1 MEISNVTKNKK
12 REEELMEGEETIHE
26 ILAKLEKAEDPI
38 SDQNPYY
45 CYQGFWVHKFV
56 LKGIISF
63 QTQFVARDDDI
74 LLASCPKSDFSGFPF
89 SVEEENQGVPKK
101 IEQLCSLENMKN
113 LEVNKSGRHY
123 VGIPNSSFYRKGEI
137 GDWVNYLTPQMAER
151 GKKLIQEKFEQS
163 GLMFDF

>member
-56 LKGIISF
+56 LK
-63 QTQFVARDDDI
+63 
-74 LLASCPKSDFSGFPF
+74 DFSGFPF

-113 LEVNKSGRHY
+113 LEVPTAN
-123 VGIPNSSFYRKGEI
+123 
-137 GDWVNYLTPQMAER
+137 
-151 GKKLIQEKFEQS
+151 
-163 GLMFDF
+163 